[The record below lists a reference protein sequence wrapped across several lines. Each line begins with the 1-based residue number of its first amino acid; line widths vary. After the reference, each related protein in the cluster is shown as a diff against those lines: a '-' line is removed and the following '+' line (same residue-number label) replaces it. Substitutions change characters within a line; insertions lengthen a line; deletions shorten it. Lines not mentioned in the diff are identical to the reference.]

1 MGVRRRGPEHAMN
14 VFAFSTSRV
23 SDWRWRIVDLKG
35 ETVEESSASF
45 PTIALAIAAGTEQLQ
60 LRMDRDR
67 PPPPRLPWRRR
78 R

>member
-1 MGVRRRGPEHAMN
+1 MN
-14 VFAFSTSRV
+14 IFAVSTSRA

-45 PTIALAIAAGTEQLQ
+45 PTIAQAIAAGTERLQ
-60 LRMDRDR
+60 LRFDHDR

-78 R
+78 S

>member
-60 LRMDRDR
+60 FRMDRDR